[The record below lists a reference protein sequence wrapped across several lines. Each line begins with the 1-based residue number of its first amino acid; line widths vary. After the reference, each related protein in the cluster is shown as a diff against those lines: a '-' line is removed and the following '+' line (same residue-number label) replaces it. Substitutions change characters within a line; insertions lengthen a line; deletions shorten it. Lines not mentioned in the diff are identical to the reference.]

1 MADIFTEAV
10 KLYGLRKY
18 DESLRR
24 LESILVSDGQDVD
37 LDVIYYIGLCYVRIS
52 KPDEAMQFFE
62 QIVTVCKD
70 EKRCNQCRLILAVLY
85 VQTGRF
91 TLADYELRKLL
102 QNGCQ
107 TVPVLTVLG
116 YAAWAQKRTNEAV
129 DWYAKALEI
138 EPDNATALNG
148 YGYVLACD
156 SKDLTRA
163 LSLCR
168 KALEISP
175 ESAAYLDS
183 IAWVYYK
190 LGLLKEAKSYI
201 KKAKAR
207 NPKHDEIL
215 NHYRI
220 IYEQMAD
227 NSRSSIQGR

>member
-1 MADIFTEAV
+1 MADIFSEAV

-18 DESLRR
+18 EEALRR
-24 LESILVSDGQDVD
+24 LESILLSDGQEVS
-37 LDVIYYIGLCYVRIS
+37 LDVLYYIGLCYVRIS
-52 KPDEAMQFFE
+52 KPEEAMQFLE
-62 QIVTVCKD
+62 QVVTVCKD
-70 EKRCNQCRLILAVLY
+70 ETRCNQCRLILAVLY

-107 TVPVLTVLG
+107 TVPVLTALG

-168 KALEISP
+168 KALELVP
-175 ESAAYLDS
+175 DSAAYLDS

-207 NPKHDEIL
+207 NPRHDEIL
-215 NHYRI
+215 SHYRV

-227 NSRSSIQGR
+227 NNHALKGR